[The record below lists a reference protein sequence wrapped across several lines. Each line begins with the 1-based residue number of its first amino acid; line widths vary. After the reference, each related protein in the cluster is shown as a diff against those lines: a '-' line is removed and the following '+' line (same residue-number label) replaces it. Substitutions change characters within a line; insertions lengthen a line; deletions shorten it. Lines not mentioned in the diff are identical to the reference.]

1 MRGFF
6 YFYILNIILLMQNFL
21 SFIKHNYKFASSF
34 ILIFYVSL
42 LDYHSSVDKVSFQ
55 WIYLSAVSIILLIY
69 FFWLNLNF
77 NLTDFKRPYFVSTL
91 GFYFFSLISFFY
103 SDSIYESIISFS
115 RLSIILIVLLILY
128 KSVQIL
134 KPSFL
139 FISYLVSIFLL
150 FESLY
155 SLKPL
160 LEILSVTD
168 FDPQFS
174 TFLKG
179 VTGNKNITSAILAI
193 KIPFV
198 FYILLK
204 SRYFI
209 IRLLSFLL
217 IVSTFV
223 TLFFLSTRGVLLS
236 FLVIYSFIFLVLIL
250 QKKFINLF
258 LISSPVILSIIIFN
272 VSISSNNSYS
282 LTERVSSIA
291 TPSESSVGARLRYY
305 SHALEQIKQ
314 TPLTGV
320 GLGNWK
326 IKSVLF
332 DSQNIV
338 GYTVPYNVHN
348 DLLEF
353 GAEIGIIGS
362 LFYFLS
368 FLFLFFLLFKFYRN
382 GFFENS
388 ILLVL
393 FSSLFIYFIDLNLNF
408 PTYRPA
414 AHINLLLIVAIILN
428 LNNFSLQNEEN

>member
-1 MRGFF
+1 
-6 YFYILNIILLMQNFL
+6 MQNL
-21 SFIKHNYKFASSF
+21 ISFIKLNYKFAF
-34 ILIFYVSL
+34 IFSLLFYVTL
-42 LDYHSSVDKVSFQ
+42 LDYHSSVDKVSVQ
-55 WIYLSAVSIILLIY
+55 WIYLSAVSSILLIY
-69 FFWLNLNF
+69 FYWLKINF
-77 NLTDFKRPYFVSTL
+77 NVNDFNRPYFVSIL
-91 GFYFFSLISFFY
+91 IFYFFSILSFFY
-103 SDSIYESIISFS
+103 ADSIYESIISFS
-115 RLSIILIVLLILY
+115 RLSIIFLASLILY

-155 SLKPL
+155 SLQPL
-160 LEILSVTD
+160 LEILSITD

-204 SRYFI
+204 SRYFL
-209 IRLLSFLL
+209 IRILSFFL
-217 IVSTFV
+217 IVSTFF
-223 TLFFLSTRGVLLS
+223 TLFFISTRGVLLS
-236 FLVIYSFIFLVLIL
+236 CLFIYLFIFLVFIL
-250 QKKFINLF
+250 KKKFINLSI
-258 LISSPVILSIIIFN
+258 ISFPVILSIIIFN

-282 LTERVSSIA
+282 LTERVSSVA
-291 TPSESSVGARLRYY
+291 TPSESSVSARLRYY
-305 SHALEQIKQ
+305 NHALDQIKEA
-314 TPLTGV
+314 PFTGV

-326 IKSVLF
+326 IKSVFF
-332 DSQNIV
+332 DRQNIV

-362 LFYFLS
+362 LFYLFS
-368 FLFLFFLLFKFYRN
+368 FILLFLILFKFYRN
-382 GFFENS
+382 GFFEYS

-393 FSSLFIYFIDLNLNF
+393 LSSLFIYFVDLNLNF

-414 AHINLLLIVAIILN
+414 AHINLLLLVAIILN